1 MATAG
6 VRRDVGQA
14 MCRHRLSWPVARK
27 ITFAWTLFLPS
38 VFTRTIPRLS
48 CTPAESTSDF
58 GHSSGTSPTYSV
70 DLAIGSSAVS
80 HGRLIPSE
88 DRDIDTGPRS
98 THYRPRLPGFSSP
111 VGAGHR
117 PAPATVRLPTGGSD
131 AVHHPRLPPEHHGQ
145 GRDVVLPVSSWA
157 SRGRPAKRCGQ
168 HGAA

>member
-70 DLAIGSSAVS
+70 DLAIGTRGSAHSHGWGNCAPYAKSNWSAVLS
-80 HGRLIPSE
+80 ATRTDS
-88 DRDIDTGPRS
+88 
-98 THYRPRLPGFSSP
+98 RP
-111 VGAGHR
+111 V
-117 PAPATVRLPTGGSD
+117 
-131 AVHHPRLPPEHHGQ
+131 AV
-145 GRDVVLPVSSWA
+145 
-157 SRGRPAKRCGQ
+157 
-168 HGAA
+168 